1 MTTGTEPVGGEQCS
15 PRRRQVDDRQAL
27 LGIIHRGSAQLGLD
41 DDDRRAMQAR
51 LTGRESC
58 RDMDLT
64 QLRTVAWHLKRSGAD
79 IGIPGLPPP
88 AKRLDRVTGPQ
99 LARLERLAVAM
110 GWPGG
115 LADDR
120 LLGFVRRTAKLD
132 HIRFLSRRQASDC
145 ITGLERWLKQQEQAK
160 RGESDA

>member
-1 MTTGTEPVGGEQCS
+1 MSTTGQAGGDLGS
-15 PRRRQVDDRQAL
+15 PPRRRVDDRRAL

-41 DDDRRAMQAR
+41 EDDRRAMQAR

-64 QLRTVAWHLKRSGAD
+64 QLRTVAWALKRSGAD
-79 IGIPGLPPP
+79 IGIPGPPPP
-88 AKRLDRVTGPQ
+88 ATRLDRVTGPQ

-110 GWPGG
+110 GWTGG
-115 LADDR
+115 LADER
-120 LLGFVRRTAKLD
+120 LQGFVLRTAKIS

-145 ITGLERWLKQQEQAK
+145 IAGLERWQKQ
-160 RGESDA
+160 RGL

>member
-1 MTTGTEPVGGEQCS
+1 MTNDTEPVRGERRS
-15 PRRRQVDDRQAL
+15 PQRHRVDDRQAL
-27 LGIIHRGSAQLGLD
+27 LGIIHRGAAQLGLD
-41 DDDRRAMQAR
+41 EDDRRAMQAR

-99 LARLERLAVAM
+99 LARLEQLAVTM
-110 GWPGG
+110 GWAGG
-115 LADDR
+115 LADER
-120 LLGFVRRTAKLD
+120 LLGFVRRTAKID
-132 HIRFLSRRQASDC
+132 HIRFLTRRQASDC
-145 ITGLERWLKQQEQAK
+145 IVGLERWLRQQEHAK
-160 RGESDA
+160 RGKSDA